1 MLEVN
6 MGNVKAFAVNI
17 LAVSGSLCFSG
28 LSQAADPS
36 SLTFSHH
43 DWELA
48 CDNTRTCRAAGYQ
61 SDDQQWPVSVLFTR
75 KAGPNQPVTAQ
86 LQVAGAPDNAEF
98 EKQGFPLQ
106 LSMKINGQPQGQ
118 VSMPADKPADLSPA
132 QTAALLAALSKTST
146 IEWSAGKYRWQ
157 LSDKGA
163 SAVLLKMDDFQKRVG
178 TTGALVKKGAAGE
191 DSVLPPLPVPVIKAA
206 PLATARPDDAQ
217 WLARHSRVLLPA
229 LRATVK
235 SQGDECQD
243 LIEPRDGAPEL
254 QAERLSDSKMLVST
268 RCWLAAYNAGS
279 GFWVVNDKPPFQ
291 PELVTTSGSDHGK
304 GVIAAGQKGRGI
316 GDCWS
321 NQEWTWDGRRF
332 VHTRESTSG
341 QCRLFPGGAWDLPTL
356 VIDVRR

>member
-1 MLEVN
+1 MFVRIL
-6 MGNVKAFAVNI
+6 NI
-17 LAVSGSLCFSG
+17 ALFLGGASCLPAGA
-28 LSQAADPS
+28 QAADPS

-61 SDDQQWPVSVLFTR
+61 AEGQEWPVSVLLTR

-98 EKQGFPLQ
+98 EKQGFPLM
-106 LSMKINGQPQGQ
+106 LSMRINGQPQGEIS
-118 VSMPADKPADLSPA
+118 VAADKPANLSPA
-132 QTAALLAALSKTST
+132 QTAALLNALNKTST
-146 IEWSAGKYRWQ
+146 IEWSAGKYRWRV
-157 LSDKGA
+157 SDKGA
-163 SAVLLKMDDFQKRVG
+163 SAVLLKMDDFQGRVG
-178 TTGALVKKGAAGE
+178 TTGALVKKGVAGE
-191 DSVLPPLPVPVIKAA
+191 DSVLPPLPAPVVKIA
-206 PLATARPDDAQ
+206 PLPSSRPDDAQ
-217 WLARHSRVLLPA
+217 WVAKNSKALLLA
-229 LRATVK
+229 LRATVEN
-235 SQGDECQD
+235 QGDECLD
-243 LIEPRDGAPEL
+243 LTEPRDGAPEL
-254 QAERLSDSKMLVST
+254 QADRLTDSKMLVST

-291 PELVTTSGSDHGK
+291 PELVTTSGSDYDK

-332 VHTRESTSG
+332 VHTRESTTG

-356 VIDVRR
+356 VTDKRR